1 MSLRA
6 PVMLIALA
14 ACAGARAQ
22 KGLEPA
28 KVREVESAVSS
39 EMSRQNIPGVSVALA
54 LGSGLRWANGFGIA
68 DVENY
73 VPAKTATVF
82 RLGSISK
89 LVTAVAVMQLAE
101 KGKLDLDAPIQKYV
115 PHYPKKQW
123 PLTVRHLLCHQGGV
137 RHYREA
143 SELYSTRHY
152 RDLIEPLRV
161 FKDDPLLFE
170 PGTRFHYSTYGYAL
184 LGVAVETA
192 AGMRFIEYL
201 RQNVFQ
207 PAGMERTQVDNVFA
221 VIPNRARGYRKIIGD
236 GLQNCALADTSNKIP
251 GGGLCGTAEDLVEFA
266 IHLTGGT
273 LLKKE
278 TLEQMFVRQKTRN
291 GSPTPYGL
299 GWQITER
306 GGQRWL
312 GHSGAQ
318 QGVSTLLL
326 LWPKE
331 GLVVALMA
339 NLEAANL
346 EPLALQ
352 IQKSVLP

>member
-1 MSLRA
+1 
-6 PVMLIALA
+6 
-14 ACAGARAQ
+14 
-22 KGLEPA
+22 
-28 KVREVESAVSS
+28 
-39 EMSRQNIPGVSVALA
+39 
-54 LGSGLRWANGFGIA
+54 
-68 DVENY
+68 
-73 VPAKTATVF
+73 
-82 RLGSISK
+82 
-89 LVTAVAVMQLAE
+89 MQLAE

-207 PAGMERTQVDNVFA
+207 PAGMERTQVDDVFT
-221 VIPNRARGYRKIIGD
+221 VIPNRARGYRKILGD

-278 TLEQMFVRQKTRN
+278 TAEQMFVRQKRRN

-306 GGQRWL
+306 GGQRWV